1 MQITMPQDRTD
12 VLVEELTS
20 VWRASVEATHDFLGE
35 QDVERIAQ
43 YVPEAIRAIRILVTA
58 RDDNGR
64 VLGFAGVDD
73 GKLEMLFIG
82 PAYRGKGV
90 GATLLD
96 LTVRE
101 LGVTDVDVNEQNAQA
116 RGFYEHEG
124 FEAIRDR
131 RTRRAL
137 PHSAHAPESAMTP
150 AIGMLA
156 DAIIVSPYR
165 RILAWTADGSS
176 SYCTSFHSVTPRT
189 GRTLSRRY
197 APSRS
202 WRSVPKLRSCTLP
215 FSS

>member
-1 MQITMPQDRTD
+1 MQITMPQTRTD
-12 VLVEELTS
+12 MLVEELTS

-43 YVPEAIRAIRILVTA
+43 YVPEAIRAIRALVTA
-58 RDDNGR
+58 CDDNGR
-64 VLGFAGVDD
+64 ALGFAGVDD

-124 FEAIRDR
+124 FEV
-131 RTRRAL
+131 
-137 PHSAHAPESAMTP
+137 
-150 AIGMLA
+150 IGRSET
-156 DAIIVSPYR
+156 DEQGEPFP
-165 RILAWTADGSS
+165 ILHMRLKA
-176 SYCTSFHSVTPRT
+176 R
-189 GRTLSRRY
+189 
-197 APSRS
+197 
-202 WRSVPKLRSCTLP
+202 
-215 FSS
+215 

>member
-1 MQITMPQDRTD
+1 M
-12 VLVEELTS
+12 
-20 VWRASVEATHDFLGE
+20 WRASVEATHDFLGE

-90 GATLLD
+90 GGDAAGPHSTR
-96 LTVRE
+96 TGNHRRGRE
-101 LGVTDVDVNEQNAQA
+101 RAKRPGPGFLRA
-116 RGFYEHEG
+116 RGLRGHRT
-124 FEAIRDR
+124 IRDR

-150 AIGMLA
+150 AIGMLV

-176 SYCTSFHSVTPRT
+176 SYCTSRHSVTPRT

>member
-101 LGVTDVDVNEQNAQA
+101 LGVTDVDVNEQNSQA
-116 RGFYEHEG
+116 RSFYEHEG
-124 FEAIRDR
+124 FGV
-131 RTRRAL
+131 
-137 PHSAHAPESAMTP
+137 
-150 AIGMLA
+150 IGRSET
-156 DAIIVSPYR
+156 DEQGEPFP
-165 RILAWTADGSS
+165 ILHMRLKA
-176 SYCTSFHSVTPRT
+176 R
-189 GRTLSRRY
+189 
-197 APSRS
+197 
-202 WRSVPKLRSCTLP
+202 
-215 FSS
+215 

>member
-64 VLGFAGVDD
+64 VLGFAGVDG

-116 RGFYEHEG
+116 RSFYEHEG
-124 FEAIRDR
+124 FGV
-131 RTRRAL
+131 
-137 PHSAHAPESAMTP
+137 
-150 AIGMLA
+150 IGRSET
-156 DAIIVSPYR
+156 DEQGEPFP
-165 RILAWTADGSS
+165 ILHMRLKA
-176 SYCTSFHSVTPRT
+176 R
-189 GRTLSRRY
+189 
-197 APSRS
+197 
-202 WRSVPKLRSCTLP
+202 
-215 FSS
+215 